1 MKKNIKIALII
12 IGILVSIILLD
23 TLQAKVFDNKPII
36 KIVEYYDGG
45 NLYQKHKG
53 ILVDTYVY
61 TDGSQKAFYKW
72 TTRTYSER
80 NEECCKGCMCGDTL
94 ELLKTT
100 ESAWTL
106 TTLDNNGEYVYDR
119 HSFINFNGTGKNKYA
134 FFKNDDNGNNITE
147 VKGEFIINKKNEIL
161 LSPSNNKNNKITCK
175 IGEEKDLIAV
185 IHCDNDFGMFTLQKQ
200 GTLELPNVIKDTI
213 SKTETIT
220 VNDYQNTKTI
230 TAEKEINILLSVINN
245 SKVWTGAVT
254 TPSPQY
260 ELELFDSNSN
270 RIAKILYN
278 PGHYFN
284 IELKD
289 KNFELTNVD
298 KKSLNTILEN

>member
-12 IGILVSIILLD
+12 IGILVGIILLD

-36 KIVEYYDGG
+36 KIVEYYNGG

-61 TDGSQKAFYKW
+61 TDGSQKTFYKW

-119 HSFINFNGTGKNKYA
+119 HSFINFNGTGKNKFA

-200 GTLELPNVIKDTI
+200 GILELPNVIKDTI
-213 SKTETIT
+213 SKTETII

-230 TAEKEINILLSVINN
+230 TEEKEINILLTVINN

-254 TPSPQY
+254 TPSPLY

>member
-12 IGILVSIILLD
+12 IGILVGIILLD

-36 KIVEYYDGG
+36 KIAEYYNGG

-61 TDGSQKAFYKW
+61 TDGSQKTFYKW

-119 HSFINFNGTGKNKYA
+119 HSFINFNGTGKKKFA

-200 GTLELPNVIKDTI
+200 GILELPNVIKDTI
-213 SKTETIT
+213 SKTETII

-230 TAEKEINILLSVINN
+230 TEEKEINILLTVINN